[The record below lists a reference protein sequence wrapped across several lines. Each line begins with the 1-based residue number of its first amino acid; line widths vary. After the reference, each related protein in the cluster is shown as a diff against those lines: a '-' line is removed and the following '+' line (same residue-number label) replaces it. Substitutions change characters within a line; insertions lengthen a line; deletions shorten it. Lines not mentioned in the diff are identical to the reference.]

1 MSFGV
6 SSFWLRLPHRLSAIP
21 GVIGPKRQ
29 FSPGQIYQYV
39 TCLVPHVFTDD
50 CIVVHF
56 QREKAAMSLII
67 LLGLTY
73 FFLMGALAPL
83 AGWLINRQW
92 PTSFFKYVK

>member
-1 MSFGV
+1 MPRAF
-6 SSFWLRLPHRLSAIP
+6 
-21 GVIGPKRQ
+21 
-29 FSPGQIYQYV
+29 
-39 TCLVPHVFTDD
+39 HVVTDD
-50 CIVVHF
+50 RIVVHF
-56 QREKAAMSLII
+56 QGENAAMSLII